1 MRRGS
6 LPDTLSVAGPSL
18 RPVTDENDALNK
30 IRSTF
35 DQLEDDRGRWK
46 TAAPPPAGS
55 ELADDDRTWPTSPL
69 SSHARQCLVCAWDH
83 FDLVRLT
90 IDQER
95 SFPTATYSVLR
106 GSLLGA
112 AQALWLLAPDDPSVR
127 RERGLATTQE
137 WLGKRIQW
145 QHEVTPDLLSID
157 DAARSGKQ
165 LKRLD
170 DDLET
175 VKELREQRFTLNA
188 TNIVKEAAEQVYSEA
203 SLVREAVREWRRL
216 GGDAHALG
224 WPLMGQS
231 TSWGVRGP
239 DGLTEANVVAD
250 LVSVANAYLLA
261 WTLYRAAIVRLD
273 KLSTAPTL

>member
-1 MRRGS
+1 MV
-6 LPDTLSVAGPSL
+6 SVAGSSL
-18 RPVTDENDALNK
+18 RSDDTLAK
-30 IRSTF
+30 MRSTF
-35 DQLEDDRGRWK
+35 AQLEADRTRWK
-46 TAAPPPAGS
+46 TATPPPAGS
-55 ELADDDRTWPTSPL
+55 PLADDDQSWLTSPL

-90 IDQER
+90 IDQKR
-95 SFPTATYSVLR
+95 AFPTATYSVLR

-112 AQALWLLAPDDPSVR
+112 AQALWLLSPDDQSVR

-137 WLGKRIQW
+137 WLSKRIQW
-145 QHEVTPDLLSID
+145 QHELTPDLISID

-170 DDLET
+170 DDLEA
-175 VKELREQRFTLNA
+175 VKELREQKFTLNG
-188 TNIVKEAAEQVYSEA
+188 TNIVKEAAEYVYPDA

-231 TSWGVRGP
+231 TSWGSRGP
-239 DGLTEANVVAD
+239 DGLTEANVIAD

-261 WTLYRAAIVRLD
+261 WTLYRAAIARLD
-273 KLSTAPTL
+273 ELSTAPTL